1 MPQGQLPGRTSAPR
15 TSAGPN
21 KFPQLSTSIQKRSG
35 TDMYNCSRLKA
46 ICSVMQIQCNS
57 NFASLPCKLNCQF
70 MRSQYKVTNSL
81 NHQDYHQLLLKH
93 HHNLQQPLASKSV
106 TTPYEIGTCSYDP
119 YTNLNHQDYHQLLL
133 KHHHNL
139 QQPLASKSVNTPY
152 EIGTCS
158 HDPYTKLNLKDY
170 HQLLLN
176 TQSQSTVTISLQKC
190 HHPV

>member
-1 MPQGQLPGRTSAPR
+1 MAGDVSPVAMFILWGGQFAISGLCHGCNLVQLSKGRIQKTKSRKSLVSRQVPTWQVPQGQLPGRTSAPR

-119 YTNLNHQDYHQLLL
+119 YTNLNH
-133 KHHHNL
+133 
-139 QQPLASKSVNTPY
+139 
-152 EIGTCS
+152 
-158 HDPYTKLNLKDY
+158 
-170 HQLLLN
+170 
-176 TQSQSTVTISLQKC
+176 
-190 HHPV
+190 

>member
-57 NFASLPCKLNCQF
+57 NFASLPCKVNCQF
-70 MRSQYKVTNSL
+70 MRSQSRVTNS
-81 NHQDYHQLLLKH
+81 
-93 HHNLQQPLASKSV
+93 
-106 TTPYEIGTCSYDP
+106 
-119 YTNLNHQDYHQLLL
+119 LNHQDYHQLLL

-190 HHPV
+190 HQPV